1 MNTQM
6 TNQSNKYRLLALDLD
21 GTLTNREKQI
31 SEKNKLY
38 IRRAQEMGVD
48 IILASGRPV
57 IGIENVARALDL
69 YQTGGYILAYNG
81 GQIID
86 CKSGKSLVERF
97 IPMEYYHDICDVIH
111 HFHVFPLTYNDV
123 GVICEEDEDQYVRKE
138 GYNNSVPIIKVPS
151 LEAEVT
157 RPVVKFM
164 VVGEPTELAKAKAWM
179 AQRFKGE
186 LNLFF
191 SEPYFMEVTPPG
203 IEKASALAELTKILN
218 IPREMLM
225 ACGDGLNDIPM
236 LEYAGLSVA
245 MANAYE
251 ETKKV
256 ADYIAPS
263 NEDDGV
269 AEAIERFILNDQ
281 LLRDKLN

>member
-1 MNTQM
+1 MIHN
-6 TNQSNKYRLLALDLD
+6 NYQSKYRLLALDLD
-21 GTLTNREKQI
+21 GTLTNHQKQV
-31 SEKNKLY
+31 SEKNKIY
-38 IRRAQEMGVD
+38 IRRAQEAGVD

-69 YQTGGYILAYNG
+69 YHTGGYILAYNG

-86 CKSGKSLVERF
+86 CKTGKSLVERF

-111 HFHVFPLTYNDV
+111 RFRVFPLTYNDA
-123 GVICEEDEDQYVRKE
+123 GVICEDDEDIYVKKE

-151 LEAEVT
+151 LEAAVT
-157 RPVVKFM
+157 KPVVKFM
-164 VVGEPTELAKAKAWM
+164 VVGEPSELVKAKEYLEG
-179 AQRFKGE
+179 RFRGL

-203 IEKASALAELTKILN
+203 IEKASALGELTKILG
-218 IPREMLM
+218 ISREKLM

-236 LEYAGLSVA
+236 LEYAGFSVA
-245 MANAYE
+245 MSNAYD

-269 AEAIERFILNDQ
+269 AEAIRLFILNA
-281 LLRDKLN
+281 

>member
-1 MNTQM
+1 MIHN
-6 TNQSNKYRLLALDLD
+6 NYQSKYRLLALDLD
-21 GTLTNREKQI
+21 GTLTNHQKQV
-31 SEKNKLY
+31 SEKNKIY
-38 IRRAQEMGVD
+38 IRRAQEAGVD

-69 YQTGGYILAYNG
+69 YHTGGYILAYNG

-86 CKSGKSLVERF
+86 CKTGKSLVERF

-111 HFHVFPLTYNDV
+111 RFRVFPLTYNDA
-123 GVICEEDEDQYVRKE
+123 GVICEDDEDIYVKKE
-138 GYNNSVPIIKVPS
+138 GYNNSVPIIRVPG
-151 LEAEVT
+151 LEAAVT
-157 RPVVKFM
+157 KPVVKFM
-164 VVGEPTELAKAKAWM
+164 VVGEPSELVKAKEYLEG
-179 AQRFKGE
+179 RFRGL

-203 IEKASALAELTKILN
+203 IEKASALGELTKILG
-218 IPREMLM
+218 ISREKLM

-236 LEYAGLSVA
+236 LEYAGFSVA
-245 MANAYE
+245 MSNAYD

-269 AEAIERFILNDQ
+269 AEAIRLFILNA
-281 LLRDKLN
+281 